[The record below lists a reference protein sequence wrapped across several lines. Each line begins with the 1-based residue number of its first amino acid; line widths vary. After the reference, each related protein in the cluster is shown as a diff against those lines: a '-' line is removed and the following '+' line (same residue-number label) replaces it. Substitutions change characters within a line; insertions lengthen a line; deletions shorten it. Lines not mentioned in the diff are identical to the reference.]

1 MTFKSFIQSA
11 VFILTIV
18 LLSSCDNGFNEIGA
32 SIVNQYDSFEF
43 GTPQEYSV
51 VAYNQNI
58 GPVQTNNLSVN
69 SLGIYYNPAFGTTTS
84 NFATQLELA
93 SINPTIDLDLVPEI
107 QSVVLTVPYFNTKT
121 GLKDDG
127 VSGIYRL
134 DSIYGLSDSKLK
146 LSVYESKYF
155 MRELDPATQLGQVYY
170 SNQSTDFDGSL
181 GVLLNDDAGTI
192 QNTAFSFSNE
202 EYSETVTSAE
212 GVATTTRTAPG
223 MRLNLNKD
231 FFKTKFFTAAQS
243 GQLINNNTFKNY
255 IRGLYFKVENSGI
268 ATTNLAM
275 MNFRAGKITILY
287 KQYLTKPVTGSPLPE
302 KTDKSIVLNLSGN
315 CVNLFKNEYLP
326 TYTAA
331 IAAADAVNGDSNLF
345 LKGGEGSMAV
355 ISLFTPT
362 ELATLRAQKL
372 LINDASLTFTINNDL
387 MGNALTYEPNRIYLY
402 DLNNKKPVADY
413 NFDITTLSNQKNNKY
428 IFGGIINKTSGGRG
442 TTYKIKLTNQIRNL
456 IKNDTVTNVK
466 FGLLVTE
473 NINISSN
480 AAIKNPVFSPVI
492 NHVPVASIMNP
503 LGTILYG
510 SNETTVPEAKRP
522 KFKIYYTKPK
532 N

>member
-1 MTFKSFIQSA
+1 MTIKFFIKS
-11 VFILTIV
+11 VFFTLTG
-18 LLSSCDNGFNEIGA
+18 LLITSCDNGFNEIGA

-43 GTPQEYSV
+43 GTPQEYNV
-51 VAYNQNI
+51 VAYNQNL
-58 GPVQTNNLSVN
+58 GPVQTNNLPVN
-69 SLGIYYNPAFGTTTS
+69 SLGIYNNPAFGTTTS

-93 SINPTIDLDLVPEI
+93 SVNPTIDLELAPEI
-107 QSVVLTVPYFNTKT
+107 QSVVLTIPYFSTKT

-134 DSIYGLSDSKLK
+134 DSIYGPTDSKLK

-170 SNQSTDFDGSL
+170 SNQSTDFEASL
-181 GVLLNDDAGTI
+181 GVLLNDDASAN
-192 QNTAFSFSNE
+192 QNNAFYFSNE
-202 EYSETVTSAE
+202 EYSETTTSAE

-231 FFKTKFFTAAQS
+231 FFKTKFFTAVQS
-243 GQLINNNTFKNY
+243 GQLVNNNTFKNY
-255 IRGLYFKVENSGI
+255 LRGLYFKVENTGS
-268 ATTNLAM
+268 ASTNLAM
-275 MNFRAGKITILY
+275 MNFRGGKITINY
-287 KQYLTKPVTGSPLPE
+287 KQYPTIPVTGIPLP
-302 KTDKSIVLNLSGN
+302 DKVDKIIVLNLAGN
-315 CVNLFKNEYLP
+315 TVNLFKNDYLP
-326 TYTAA
+326 AYTGG

-355 ISLFTPT
+355 ISLFTPA
-362 ELATLRAQKL
+362 ELATLRTDNL

-387 MGNALTYEPNRIYLY
+387 MSNGLTYEPNRIYLY
-402 DLNNKKPVADY
+402 DLNNKKPVLDY
-413 NFDITTLSNQKNNKY
+413 NYDNTTLSNQKNNKY
-428 IFGGIINKTSGGRG
+428 IFGGIIKKASGGRG
-442 TTYKIKLTNQIRNL
+442 TTYKIKITNQIRNL

-473 NINISSN
+473 NINIFSN
-480 AAIKNPVFSPVI
+480 AAIKNAIVTPII

-503 LGTILYG
+503 LGTILFG
-510 SNETTVPEAKRP
+510 SNPIVPDEKRL
-522 KFKIYYTKPK
+522 KLKIYYTKPK